1 MSIRVLLV
9 DDEKTFADYAA
20 KRLSARGMQV
30 QIAYEG
36 DSALK
41 LVAAHPVDVVVLDLL
56 MPGMDGFKVFREI
69 KKLRPETQLIMLSGH
84 VDREAV
90 EQGEAL
96 GAVDYIRKPCEF
108 STLLETIQ
116 NAAGQGLGE
125 KEINH
130 GEHGGHGV

>member
-9 DDEKTFADYAA
+9 DDEKEFADYAA

-41 LVAAHPVDVVVLDLL
+41 LIAAHPVDVVVLDLL
-56 MPGMDGFKVFREI
+56 MPGMDGFEVFGEI
-69 KKLRPETQLIMLSGH
+69 KRLQPSAQLIMLSGH
-84 VDREAV
+84 VDGEAI

-108 STLLETIQ
+108 NTLVETIQ
-116 NAAGQGLGE
+116 NAAAQG
-125 KEINH
+125 
-130 GEHGGHGV
+130 GGGDETEAI

>member
-9 DDEKTFADYAA
+9 DDEKEFADYAA

-30 QIAYEG
+30 QIAYDG
-36 DSALK
+36 KSALK

-56 MPGMDGFKVFREI
+56 MPGMDGFDVFREI
-69 KKLRPETQLIMLSGH
+69 KRLRPEAQLIMLSGH
-84 VDREAV
+84 VDREAI

-108 STLLETIQ
+108 STLFETIQ

-125 KEINH
+125 K
-130 GEHGGHGV
+130 